1 MTDLAFDLKDTCLS
15 SGKSPDIKKK
25 LTMDYDSSPSPCSST
40 ASHPS
45 LDESHPSLTPLS
57 TITNKPKIRSGRSLT
72 KCYTEPS
79 PIFSDSNKE
88 NVPLPFVNTNSPL
101 KSNSPFKPYDSPLQ
115 VSVATKILQRFW
127 GRAADTGSMIL

>member
-25 LTMDYDSSPSPCSST
+25 LTMDYDSSPSPCSSA

-45 LDESHPSLTPLS
+45 LDDSTPLS
-57 TITNKPKIRSGRSLT
+57 TITNKPKVRSGRSLT
-72 KCYTEPS
+72 KCYKEPS

-101 KSNSPFKPYDSPLQ
+101 KNSSPFKPYDSPLQ
-115 VSVATKILQRFW
+115 VSVATKILQRFC